1 MTLNELEQQ
10 SRIHRRA
17 TSESNLRYA
26 DAGTMKDDLLD
37 KTLEVIRGLNDED
50 VDYVVIGGVALNLH
64 GLVRATEDLWCV
76 RAP

>member
-1 MTLNELEQQ
+1 
-10 SRIHRRA
+10 
-17 TSESNLRYA
+17 
-26 DAGTMKDDLLD
+26 MKDDLLD